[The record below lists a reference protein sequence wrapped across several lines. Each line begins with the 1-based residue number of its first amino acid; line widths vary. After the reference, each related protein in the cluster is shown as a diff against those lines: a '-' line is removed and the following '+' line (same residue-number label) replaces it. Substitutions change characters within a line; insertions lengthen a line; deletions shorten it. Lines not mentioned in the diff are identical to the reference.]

1 MLPFHVWAKVV
12 IRHKKRCKA
21 ICFMV
26 ECIAIIYSE
35 SEVQTMRAEKKELNI
50 QIGKRL
56 QTVRENNG
64 YTQEAFAEALDVG
77 VEHYRKIE
85 LGMYGLQRENMLILY
100 EKYKIDPTYLLT
112 GEKNHTFDV
121 ELFLVNCNREER
133 DKFIE
138 RMLEYMRKIMINPQ

>member
-1 MLPFHVWAKVV
+1 MLPFHITRKVAK
-12 IRHKKRCKA
+12 RHKKRCKA

-26 ECIAIIYSE
+26 ERIAIIYIE
-35 SEVQTMRAEKKELNI
+35 SEVQTMRTEKKELNI

-56 QTVRENNG
+56 QTVRENSG
-64 YTQEAFAEALDVG
+64 YTQEAFAETLDIG

-100 EKYKIDPTYLLT
+100 KKYKIDPTYLLT

-121 ELFLVNCNREER
+121 EMFLANCQTVAGKKE
-133 DKFIE
+133 
-138 RMLEYMRKIMINPQ
+138 INFSTVC